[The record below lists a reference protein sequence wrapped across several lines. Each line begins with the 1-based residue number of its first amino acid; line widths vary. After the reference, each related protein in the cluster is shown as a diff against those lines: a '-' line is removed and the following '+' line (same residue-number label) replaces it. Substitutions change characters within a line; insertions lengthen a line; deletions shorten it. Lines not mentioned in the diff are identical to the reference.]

1 MRIRRAL
8 LATLSDAAYD
18 TVQVP
23 RFLIQPSQKADH
35 NLFADGMALAQSFHS
50 DSAICFSIFL
60 HHLPSL
66 STVQTPQALLQAME
80 ARPAAPAKYLYTGHL
95 AGEHVISA
103 KRSFGPLAG
112 PQQSERIFCRRRL
125 IRSWQ
130 LRKLLA

>member
-23 RFLIQPSQKADH
+23 RLLVKPCPKAH
-35 NLFADGMALAQSFHS
+35 LKLFADGMALAQSFHS

-80 ARPAAPAKYLYTGHL
+80 VRPAAPAEYLHTGHL
-95 AGEHVISA
+95 AGGHASSPEG
-103 KRSFGPLAG
+103 RFGLLAG
-112 PQQSERIFCRRRL
+112 S
-125 IRSWQ
+125 S
-130 LRKLLA
+130 